1 MKQIRR
7 NVFETNS
14 SSVHSITMCLEDIYD
29 KWVNDEVY
37 FYDSTYKL
45 PKGRDKFFTWDDMLE
60 FMRNELKVDEEDI
73 KALIEAKENDDSEFT
88 SILQDSDF
96 YTADSYE
103 SYNEDCESY
112 AEVFTTPMGERVV
125 AFGYAGARY

>member
-1 MKQIRR
+1 MLNIRH

-14 SSVHSITMCLEDIYD
+14 SSVHSITMCLKDIYD

-45 PKGRDKFFTWDDMLE
+45 PKGRDKFFTWDEMIE
-60 FMRNELKVDEEDI
+60 FMQDELHVNEEDI

-88 SILQDSDF
+88 SILHDSDF

-103 SYNEDCESY
+103 NYNEDCESY
-112 AEVFTTPMGERVV
+112 VQVFTTPLGERVV

>member
-1 MKQIRR
+1 MKQIRC

-14 SSVHSITMCLEDIYD
+14 SSVHSITMCLEDIYK

-60 FMRNELKVDEEDI
+60 FMRNELNVDEEDI

>member
-45 PKGRDKFFTWDDMLE
+45 PEGRDQFFTWDDMLE

-73 KALIEAKENDDSEFT
+73 KALIEAKENDDGEFT
-88 SILQDSDF
+88 SILHDSDF

-103 SYNEDCESY
+103 NYNDDCESY
-112 AEVFTTPMGERVV
+112 AEVFTTPLGERVV

>member
-45 PKGRDKFFTWDDMLE
+45 PEGRDKFFTWDDMLE
-60 FMRNELKVDEEDI
+60 FMRNELNVDEEDI

>member
-45 PKGRDKFFTWDDMLE
+45 SEGRDKFFTWDEMLE
-60 FMRNELKVDEEDI
+60 FMRNELKADEEDI

>member
-60 FMRNELKVDEEDI
+60 FMKNELKVDEEDI

-125 AFGYAGARY
+125 AFGYAGARF

>member
-45 PKGRDKFFTWDDMLE
+45 PEGRDKFFTWDDMLE

-112 AEVFTTPMGERVV
+112 AEVFTTPLGERVV

>member
-45 PKGRDKFFTWDDMLE
+45 PEGRDKFFTWDDMLE
-60 FMRNELKVDEEDI
+60 FMRNELNVDEEDI
-73 KALIEAKENDDSEFT
+73 KALIEAKENDESEFT

-112 AEVFTTPMGERVV
+112 AEVFTTPLGERVV

>member
-45 PKGRDKFFTWDDMLE
+45 PEGRDQFFTWDDMLE

-88 SILQDSDF
+88 SILHDSDF

-103 SYNEDCESY
+103 NYNDDCESY
-112 AEVFTTPMGERVV
+112 AEVFTTPLGERVV
-125 AFGYAGARY
+125 AFGYAGARF

>member
-45 PKGRDKFFTWDDMLE
+45 PEGRDKFFTWDDMLE

>member
-29 KWVNDEVY
+29 KWINDEVY

-45 PKGRDKFFTWDDMLE
+45 PESRDQFFTWDDMLE

-88 SILQDSDF
+88 SILHDSDF

-103 SYNEDCESY
+103 NYNEDCESY
-112 AEVFTTPMGERVV
+112 AEVFTTPLGERVV
-125 AFGYAGARY
+125 AFGYAGARF

>member
-45 PKGRDKFFTWDDMLE
+45 PEGRDKFFTWDDMLE

-73 KALIEAKENDDSEFT
+73 KALIEAKENDDGEFT

-103 SYNEDCESY
+103 SYNEDCEHY
-112 AEVFTTPMGERVV
+112 AEVFTTPLGERVC
-125 AFGYAGARY
+125 AFGYSGARY

>member
-1 MKQIRR
+1 MKQVRR

-45 PKGRDKFFTWDDMLE
+45 PKGRDKFFTWDEMLE
-60 FMRNELKVDEEDI
+60 FMRNELKADEEDI

-88 SILQDSDF
+88 SILHDSDF

-103 SYNEDCESY
+103 NYNEDCESY

>member
-1 MKQIRR
+1 MKQVRR

-60 FMRNELKVDEEDI
+60 FMRNELKADEEDI

-88 SILQDSDF
+88 SILYDSDF

-103 SYNEDCESY
+103 NYNEDCESY

>member
-45 PKGRDKFFTWDDMLE
+45 PEGRDQFFTWEDMLE

-88 SILQDSDF
+88 SILHDSDF

-103 SYNEDCESY
+103 NYNDDCESY
-112 AEVFTTPMGERVV
+112 AEVFTTPLGERVV

>member
-45 PKGRDKFFTWDDMLE
+45 PEGRDQFFTWDDMLE

-88 SILQDSDF
+88 SILHDSDF

-103 SYNEDCESY
+103 NYNDDCESY
-112 AEVFTTPMGERVV
+112 AEVFTTPLGERVV

>member
-45 PKGRDKFFTWDDMLE
+45 PEGRDQFFTWDDMIE

-73 KALIEAKENDDSEFT
+73 KALIEAKENDDGEFT
-88 SILQDSDF
+88 SILHDSDF

-103 SYNEDCESY
+103 NYNDDCESY
-112 AEVFTTPMGERVV
+112 AEVFTTPLGERVV

>member
-45 PKGRDKFFTWDDMLE
+45 PEGRDQFFTWYDMLE

-73 KALIEAKENDDSEFT
+73 KALIEAKENDDGEFT
-88 SILQDSDF
+88 SILHDSDF

-103 SYNEDCESY
+103 NYNDDCESY
-112 AEVFTTPMGERVV
+112 AEVFTTPLGERVV

>member
-45 PKGRDKFFTWDDMLE
+45 PEGRDKFFTWDDMLE

-103 SYNEDCESY
+103 NYNEDCESY

>member
-45 PKGRDKFFTWDDMLE
+45 PEGRDKFFTWDDMLE

-73 KALIEAKENDDSEFT
+73 KALIEAKENDDGEFT

>member
-60 FMRNELKVDEEDI
+60 FMKNELKVDEEDI

-88 SILQDSDF
+88 SILHDSDF

-103 SYNEDCESY
+103 NYNEDCESY
-112 AEVFTTPMGERVV
+112 AEVFTTPLGERVV

>member
-1 MKQIRR
+1 MKQVRR

-60 FMRNELKVDEEDI
+60 FMRNELNVDEEDI

-125 AFGYAGARY
+125 AFGYAGARF

>member
-73 KALIEAKENDDSEFT
+73 KALIEAKENDNSEFT
-88 SILQDSDF
+88 SILHDSDF

-103 SYNEDCESY
+103 NYNEDCEHY
-112 AEVFTTPMGERVV
+112 AEVFTTPLGERVC
-125 AFGYAGARY
+125 AFGYSGARY

>member
-29 KWVNDEVY
+29 KWINDEVY

-45 PKGRDKFFTWDDMLE
+45 PEGRDQFFTWDDMLE

-88 SILQDSDF
+88 SILHDSDF

-103 SYNEDCESY
+103 SYNEDCVSY

>member
-45 PKGRDKFFTWDDMLE
+45 PEGRDQFFTWDDMLE

-88 SILQDSDF
+88 SILHDSDF

-103 SYNEDCESY
+103 NYNEDCESY
-112 AEVFTTPMGERVV
+112 AEVFTTPLGERVV

>member
-29 KWVNDEVY
+29 KWINDEVY

-45 PKGRDKFFTWDDMLE
+45 PEGRDQFFTWDDMLE

-73 KALIEAKENDDSEFT
+73 KALIEAKENDDDEFT
-88 SILQDSDF
+88 SILHDSDF

-103 SYNEDCESY
+103 NYNDDCESY
-112 AEVFTTPMGERVV
+112 AEVFTTPLGERVV
-125 AFGYAGARY
+125 AFGYAVSRF

>member
-60 FMRNELKVDEEDI
+60 FMRNELMVDEDDI
-73 KALIEAKENDDSEFT
+73 KALIEAKENDDSEFI

-125 AFGYAGARY
+125 AFGYAGARF

>member
-45 PKGRDKFFTWDDMLE
+45 PEGRDKFFTWDDMLE

-73 KALIEAKENDDSEFT
+73 KALIEAKENDDGEFT
-88 SILQDSDF
+88 AILQDSDF

-103 SYNEDCESY
+103 SYNEDCEHY
-112 AEVFTTPMGERVV
+112 AEVFTTPLGERVC
-125 AFGYAGARY
+125 AFGYSGARY

>member
-14 SSVHSITMCLEDIYD
+14 SSVHSITMCLETIYD
-29 KWVNDEVY
+29 KWQNDELY
-37 FYDSTYKL
+37 FYDSKYKL
-45 PKGRDKFFTWDDMLE
+45 PKDRDQFFTWDEMLE
-60 FMRNELKVDEEDI
+60 FMRDSLQVDEEDI
-73 KALIEAKENDDSEFT
+73 KALIEAKDNDTSEFT
-88 SILQDSDF
+88 SILHDSDF

-103 SYNEDCESY
+103 NYNDDCESY
-112 AEVFTTPMGERVV
+112 AEVFTTPLGERVV

>member
-45 PKGRDKFFTWDDMLE
+45 PEGRDQFFTWDDMLE

-73 KALIEAKENDDSEFT
+73 KALIEAKENDDGEFT
-88 SILQDSDF
+88 SILHDSDF

-103 SYNEDCESY
+103 NYNDDCESY
-112 AEVFTTPMGERVV
+112 AEVFTTPLGERVV
-125 AFGYAGARY
+125 AFGYAGSRF

>member
-29 KWVNDEVY
+29 KWINDEVY

-45 PKGRDKFFTWDDMLE
+45 PEGRDQFFTWDDMLE

-73 KALIEAKENDDSEFT
+73 KALIEAKENDDDEFT
-88 SILQDSDF
+88 SILHDSDF

-103 SYNEDCESY
+103 NYNDDCESY
-112 AEVFTTPMGERVV
+112 AEVFTTPLGERVV
-125 AFGYAGARY
+125 AFGYAGSRF